1 MCKSGVPLSHITDG
15 LWSCAAAVC
24 RRGGLSSLRVLDLSY
39 NGSVDHQGWCVLLAA
54 GGLALLEDMD
64 LSLRP
69 SSSAPC
75 SSWLPALLRA
85 LPGLPA
91 LTRLAAQRWTISAQ
105 DREKLDRLL
114 RKRSVRLEWDS
125 ASQGGA
131 SFLKSP
137 NQESSEETQP
147 EE

>member
-1 MCKSGVPLSHITDG
+1 M
-15 LWSCAAAVC
+15 C
-24 RRGGLSSLRVLDLSY
+24 RRGALSSLRVLDLSY
-39 NGSVDHQGWCVLLAA
+39 NGWVGQDGWSALLAA
-54 GGLALLEDMD
+54 GGLASLEDMD

-75 SSWLPALLRA
+75 SSWLPSLLRA
-85 LPGLPA
+85 LPCLPA
-91 LTRLAAQRWTISAQ
+91 LTRLAAQRWSIDAQ

-125 ASQGGA
+125 AGAGGA
-131 SFLKSP
+131 LFIKSA